1 MYDPFV
7 GTGSLLVGA
16 AALGAATLGADM
28 DIRIVREG
36 ELCSHQ
42 WPLWQCLAHCWYTV
56 VSHEVGLGYVSAAS
70 SLQGASRRPTASSL
84 SGVCFACPAGKV
96 SKAGQSVNI
105 WSNFDAYK
113 LQPPAGILRADAHR
127 PPFRHDLEVSN
138 SGL

>member
-42 WPLWQCLAHCWYTV
+42 WPLWHWLAHCWYTF
-56 VSHEVGLGYVSAAS
+56 VSLKAGLGCVSAAS
-70 SLQGASRRPTASSL
+70 SLQGASRRPTASPS
-84 SGVCFACPAGKV
+84 SVDCFNA
-96 SKAGQSVNI
+96 
-105 WSNFDAYK
+105 
-113 LQPPAGILRADAHR
+113 LQAK
-127 PPFRHDLEVSN
+127 
-138 SGL
+138 